1 MRLPFFPQTPAPR
14 RLERF
19 CWLVAIVLGFLQAWG
34 RRHNSNDGL
43 AYMGADGISYLD
55 IGDAY
60 WRGDWQAAI
69 NAMWSPF
76 YSWLTGLTLRL
87 IQPSPYWEFTVV
99 QLLNFTIYLFALL
112 AFAFFLRELKRFRD
126 TRTNETTAHA
136 NSQTANSGDAQAANR
151 SNAQTINTDD
161 VQTRSHASSGSHA
174 LPDWAWL
181 AFAYALFIW
190 TSLSMNR
197 VARTSPDVLV
207 SALVFIASALLLRI
221 RTRRAGWLTFA
232 LFGLTLG
239 TGYLSK
245 TFMFPLAFVFL
256 AVSLFA
262 YGNVRRAVPR
272 VALALLVFLLVSL
285 PFVAAL
291 SRAKH
296 RLTIGDTARLNY
308 AWHVN
313 RTTPFIHWQGDA
325 AGVGGG
331 TSGTPAH
338 PTRKL
343 FASPAVYEFA
353 APVAGTYPPWYD
365 PTYWHEGVQTRVSVR
380 SQLKAIARNVLLAY
394 QFMFYRFFP
403 GALLACL
410 FILFYMSRRSLRRVA
425 RDISA
430 YWFLL
435 LPALVASSFYMLV
448 HFEQRYFA
456 PFVVVIGMS
465 LFASLRLPRTP
476 EAKRLT
482 GALVIVALAMFA
494 LSTGYYSARELYST
508 VRDLAPGRAARED
521 VQWQVADELSRMGIA
536 RGESVASIGNTM
548 FNAWPRLARVRV
560 VAEISTRTGG
570 DVEKFWAADAA
581 LKRQVIETFARTGA
595 KVVVAEG
602 IPQWANNADG
612 WQRIGTTNY
621 YVYILSRS

>member
-1 MRLPFFPQTPAPR
+1 MFSKTYDSRRIERL
-14 RLERF
+14 

-87 IQPSPYWEFTVV
+87 LQPSPYWEFTVV
-99 QLLNFTIYLFALL
+99 QLLNFAIYLFALL

-126 TRTNETTAHA
+126 TRAGDAADGDAPTSNAAAPISNAAAPTSNANLQAAHA
-136 NSQTANSGDAQAANR
+136 DAQSAAR
-151 SNAQTINTDD
+151 
-161 VQTRSHASSGSHA
+161 A
-174 LPDWAWL
+174 LPAWAWL
-181 AFAYALFIW
+181 AFAYALFVW

-207 SALVFIASALLLRI
+207 SALIFIASALLLRI
-221 RTRRAGWLTFA
+221 RTRRAGWLAYA

-239 TGYLSK
+239 AGYLAK

-262 YGNVRRAVPR
+262 SGNVRRAVPR
-272 VALALLVFLLVSL
+272 VALALFVFLAVSA
-285 PFVAAL
+285 PFVVAL

-313 RTTPFIHWQGDA
+313 RTTPFIHWQGGPTGA
-325 AGVGGG
+325 
-331 TSGTPAH
+331 SGTPAH

-343 FASPAVYEFA
+343 FDSPAVYEFG

-365 PTYWHEGVQTRVSVR
+365 PTYWYEGVEPRVSVGG
-380 SQLKAIARNVLLAY
+380 QLKAIARNVLLAY

-403 GALLACL
+403 AAIVASL
-410 FILFYMSRRSLRRVA
+410 FILFYMSRRSLRRIV
-425 RDISA
+425 RDVSA

-456 PFVVVIGMS
+456 PFVVVVGMS
-465 LFASLRLPRTP
+465 LFASLRLRRSL
-476 EAKRLT
+476 ESRRLV
-482 GALVIVALAMFA
+482 GALVLVTLAMFA
-494 LSTGYYSARELYST
+494 LSVGYYSARELYST
-508 VRDLAPGRAARED
+508 VRDLASGRTAARAD
-521 VQWQVADELSRMGIA
+521 VQWQVADELSRMGVA
-536 RGESVASIGNTM
+536 RGDGVASIGNAM

-581 LKRQVIETFARTGA
+581 RKAEVIHTFARTGA
-595 KVVVAEG
+595 KLIVAEG
-602 IPQWANNADG
+602 IPPWANATAG

-621 YVYILSRS
+621 YVYFLSRS

>member
-1 MRLPFFPQTPAPR
+1 MRLPLFNQALAPR
-14 RLERF
+14 RIERL
-19 CWLVAIVLGFLQAWG
+19 CWLVAVALGFLQAWG

-60 WRGDWQAAI
+60 WRGDWQSAI

-76 YSWLTGLTLRL
+76 YSLLTGLALRL
-87 IQPSPYWEFTVV
+87 LRPSPYWEFTVV
-99 QLLNFTIYLFALL
+99 QLLNFLLYLFALL
-112 AFAFFLRELKRFRD
+112 AFALFLRELKRFRD
-126 TRTNETTAHA
+126 TRRAGDEHDDH
-136 NSQTANSGDAQAANR
+136 QIDAQ
-151 SNAQTINTDD
+151 Q
-161 VQTRSHASSGSHA
+161 A

-181 AFAYALFIW
+181 IFAYALFVW

-207 SALVFIASALLLRI
+207 SALVLVASALLLRM
-221 RTRRAGWLTFA
+221 RTQRAGWLTFA

-239 TGYLSK
+239 VGYLSK

-256 AVSLFA
+256 ASSLFA
-262 YGNVRRAVPR
+262 CGNVRRAAPR
-272 VALALLVFLLVSL
+272 VALALSVFLAVAA
-285 PFVAAL
+285 PFVVAL

-313 RTTPFIHWQGDA
+313 GTTPFIHWQGDPTGA
-325 AGVGGG
+325 
-331 TSGTPAH
+331 SGTPAH
-338 PTRKL
+338 PTRRL
-343 FASPAVYEFA
+343 LDSPAVFEFA
-353 APVAGTYPPWYD
+353 SPVAGTYPPWYD
-365 PTYWHEGVQTRVSVR
+365 PTYWYEGVEPRIGLR
-380 SQLKAIARNVLLAY
+380 AQLKAVARNVVMAY

-403 GALLACL
+403 GALLASL

-425 RDISA
+425 RDVSA

-435 LPALVASSFYMLV
+435 LPALVASGFYMLV

-465 LFASLRLPRTP
+465 LFASVRLSRSD
-476 EAKRLT
+476 ESKRLVA
-482 GALVIVALAMFA
+482 ALVFVVLAMFA
-494 LSTGYYSARELYST
+494 LSVGYYTSREFYST
-508 VRDLAPGRAARED
+508 LRDLAPGRAAHQD
-521 VQWQVADELSRMGIA
+521 VQWQVADELRRMGVA
-536 RGESVASIGNTM
+536 PGERVASIGNTM

-570 DVEKFWAADAA
+570 DVEKFWAGDDA
-581 LKRQVIETFARTGA
+581 LKARVVETFAQTGA
-595 KVVVAEG
+595 RLVVAEG
-602 IPQWANNADG
+602 IPQWANAHDG
-612 WQRIGTTNY
+612 WQRIGATHY
-621 YVYILSRS
+621 YVYFLSHAPRL

>member
-1 MRLPFFPQTPAPR
+1 MRLPLFPQTLEPR
-14 RLERF
+14 RLEQL

-60 WRGDWQAAI
+60 WRGDWGAAI
-69 NAMWSPF
+69 NAMWSPL

-87 IQPSPYWEFTVV
+87 IQPTPYWEFTVI
-99 QLLNFTIYLFALL
+99 QLLNFTLYLFALFS
-112 AFAFFLRELKRFRD
+112 FAFFLRELKRFRD
-126 TRTNETTAHA
+126 SRTNDAAHA
-136 NSQTANSGDAQAANR
+136 NAQAINVGDAQAAH
-151 SNAQTINTDD
+151 AD
-161 VQTRSHASSGSHA
+161 VQTRTHALPGSQA

-181 AFAYALFIW
+181 VFAYALFVW

-207 SALVFIASALLLRI
+207 SALVFNASALLLRI
-221 RTRRAGWLTFA
+221 RMRRAGWLTFA

-256 AVSLFA
+256 AASLFA
-262 YGNVRRAVPR
+262 SGNVRRPVTAVPR
-272 VALALLVFLLVSL
+272 VALALFVFLAVCA
-285 PFVAAL
+285 PFVVAL
-291 SRAKH
+291 ARAKG

-313 RTTPFIHWQGDA
+313 RTTPFIHWQGDPA
-325 AGVGGG
+325 G

-343 FASPAVYEFA
+343 FDSPAVYEFA
-353 APVAGTYPPWYD
+353 APVSGTYPPWYD
-365 PTYWHEGVQTRVSVR
+365 PTYWYEGVRTRVSVR
-380 SQLKAIARNVLLAY
+380 DQLKAVARNVLLAY

-403 GALLACL
+403 GAVLACL

-425 RDISA
+425 RDVSA

-435 LPALVASSFYMLV
+435 LPPLVASSFYMLV

-465 LFASLRLPRTP
+465 LFAALRLRRTP
-476 EAKRLT
+476 EALRLVS
-482 GALVIVALAMFA
+482 ALVFVTLAMFA
-494 LSTGYYSARELYST
+494 LSTGYYSAREFYST
-508 VRDLAPGRAARED
+508 VRDLAPGRTAARED
-521 VQWQVADELSRMGIA
+521 VQWQVADELSRMGVA

-581 LKRQVIETFARTGA
+581 RKRQVIETFARTGA
-595 KVVVAEG
+595 KIIVAEG

-621 YVYILSRS
+621 YVYFLSRP